1 MRDDPSSGSP
11 NPAEAN
17 PAAPTPA
24 EPTPGR
30 GSLLSI
36 LGVGFGLA
44 GAVGG
49 TIGGGILRTPGLV
62 VGQLGSGP
70 LAIGAWMLGGLYALM
85 GAICVAELATSVP
98 RAGGWYVYSRR
109 AFGDDAGFLVG
120 WMDWLGH
127 CAGVAWVTI
136 TVGEYALALLPSLP
150 LGVKPLAI
158 LSLALFTSIQLIGL
172 RAGNGSQQVLSL
184 AKTLAFLALVAA
196 CFLLGD
202 GAASPSISPAATP
215 ATSGVAPTMPSGWLP
230 FSVAAM
236 FALQAIISTYD
247 GWHSPIYFAEEFEQP
262 ERDLPRSLIGG
273 VVAVIAI
280 YVLLNLALLHVLP
293 LDQLAASA
301 LPVADA
307 AERIFG
313 ALGGQAITALALV
326 SVLGL
331 INASIMSAPRV
342 LYGRARDGLLPP
354 ALMGVNAGGTPVA
367 ALLLTSGA
375 IGLLV
380 LFGDFAI
387 LLAIAS
393 FLYVSLY
400 GSSFVALLVLRRS
413 EPDLPRPFRAWGH
426 PWSALVVLA
435 GSLLFLVAAIGGDGR
450 HSLEAALLVG
460 LGAPIRWLF
469 GGSGNSSDGPADGAR
484 HNPPTEIP

>member
-1 MRDDPSSGSP
+1 
-11 NPAEAN
+11 
-17 PAAPTPA
+17 
-24 EPTPGR
+24 
-30 GSLLSI
+30 
-36 LGVGFGLA
+36 
-44 GAVGG
+44 
-49 TIGGGILRTPGLV
+49 
-62 VGQLGSGP
+62 
-70 LAIGAWMLGGLYALM
+70 
-85 GAICVAELATSVP
+85 
-98 RAGGWYVYSRR
+98 
-109 AFGDDAGFLVG
+109 
-120 WMDWLGH
+120 MDWLGH

-236 FALQAIISTYD
+236 FALQANISTYD

-293 LDQLAASA
+293 LDQLAAST

-313 ALGGQAITALALV
+313 VQAE
-326 SVLGL
+326 
-331 INASIMSAPRV
+331 
-342 LYGRARDGLLPP
+342 ARCF
-354 ALMGVNAGGTPVA
+354 LM
-367 ALLLTSGA
+367 
-375 IGLLV
+375 
-380 LFGDFAI
+380 
-387 LLAIAS
+387 
-393 FLYVSLY
+393 
-400 GSSFVALLVLRRS
+400 
-413 EPDLPRPFRAWGH
+413 RPFTLCHQARSH
-426 PWSALVVLA
+426 
-435 GSLLFLVAAIGGDGR
+435 AACVHATDDDR
-450 HSLEAALLVG
+450 
-460 LGAPIRWLF
+460 
-469 GGSGNSSDGPADGAR
+469 
-484 HNPPTEIP
+484 